1 MSECSF
7 ENSKIFLYM
16 CLKKNEHISNLSNI
30 LRFMEQIVHVLLYFF
45 SFPRESLLLK
55 KIKSEFEI
63 FFLPFFFFYHST
75 QFIYF
80 LLSTINFILG
90 YLYLFLIL
98 FVLFQ
103 FVFPILLPLFHV
115 QNCLSAF
122 WFFSTFYF
130 PFVDSLV
137 LLFCCQSQNECET
150 SVSCEFTLFCTFFFY
165 VFVCYKLSWFINPSR
180 LFKGFCITKNEK

>member
-1 MSECSF
+1 M
-7 ENSKIFLYM
+7 
-16 CLKKNEHISNLSNI
+16 
-30 LRFMEQIVHVLLYFF
+30 
-45 SFPRESLLLK
+45 
-55 KIKSEFEI
+55 
-63 FFLPFFFFYHST
+63 
-75 QFIYF
+75 
-80 LLSTINFILG
+80 G

-103 FVFPILLPLFHV
+103 FVFPMLLPLFHV

-180 LFKGFCITKNEK
+180 LLKGKIIDKPKIYHWGSKSRELQVMDFSRKFISWEMRREKYHDRGIDWHENFKVHSLGTSIFFLLSQTSSFRCYPL